1 MDFLKAHQL
10 NIMLVMNG
18 ACGILTLLVFFA
30 RTLSKRRRFA
40 LFMMEV
46 SSVLLLIADRFG
58 YLYLGNP
65 SRAGYYIERIANYV
79 LYVLPIVIFSSFN
92 LYLSDLYTHEGGLKK
107 VPKRLVLAEI
117 FAFLDIVSI
126 TISQRYDF
134 YYYLDAVN
142 DYHRSK
148 YYICSFI
155 APAAIL
161 VLQFSMI
168 IQYYF
173 CVSRRVRVSML
184 VFTTLPFVATLV
196 QLFFY
201 GVSLINIAFVI
212 DTTLFYIFVL
222 MDMNDTVKR
231 AMEREIE
238 VLKEEQQ
245 NMHKMFVQTAEAL
258 ASAIDA
264 KDTYTH
270 GHSARVAEYSKQIAR
285 QAGKD
290 EKECRE
296 IYFAALLHDV
306 GKIGIPDYII
316 NKAGKLN
323 DEEFSE
329 IRKHPEIGRQI
340 LQNIIQSPY
349 ISIGAHYHHERYD
362 GSGYP
367 DGLRGSEIPEIA
379 RIIAVADAYDAMAS
393 KRSYRDPL
401 AQNIVREEIEK
412 GLGTQFDPT
421 FATIMLK
428 LIDTDKDYLM
438 RER

>member
-1 MDFLKAHQL
+1 
-10 NIMLVMNG
+10 
-18 ACGILTLLVFFA
+18 
-30 RTLSKRRRFA
+30 
-40 LFMMEV
+40 
-46 SSVLLLIADRFG
+46 
-58 YLYLGNP
+58 
-65 SRAGYYIERIANYV
+65 
-79 LYVLPIVIFSSFN
+79 
-92 LYLSDLYTHEGGLKK
+92 
-107 VPKRLVLAEI
+107 
-117 FAFLDIVSI
+117 
-126 TISQRYDF
+126 
-134 YYYLDAVN
+134 
-142 DYHRSK
+142 
-148 YYICSFI
+148 
-155 APAAIL
+155 
-161 VLQFSMI
+161 
-168 IQYYF
+168 
-173 CVSRRVRVSML
+173 ML

-285 QAGKD
+285 LAGKD

-296 IYFAALLHDV
+296 VYFAALLHDV

-323 DEEFSE
+323 DDEFSE

-367 DGLRGSEIPEIA
+367 DGLKGSEIPEIA